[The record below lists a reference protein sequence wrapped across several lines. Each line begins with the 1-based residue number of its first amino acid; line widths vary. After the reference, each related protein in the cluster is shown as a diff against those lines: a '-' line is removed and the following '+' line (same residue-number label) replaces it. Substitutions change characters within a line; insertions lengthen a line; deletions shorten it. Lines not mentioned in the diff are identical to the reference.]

1 MASDENVEDSIGY
14 LTEYIRDSH
23 ARIAALE
30 NGFESAQQKIARLD
44 DKVSRLESA
53 NSSLH
58 DEVLTLRG
66 ALSVQQEPPRDAQT
80 ELRNVIP
87 REEIAALQ
95 KRLSIDVENLEVSA
109 DMRHLDPA
117 TRNLQAVEETTAVTA
132 TGQASQSAPDSAP
145 KQLRSNNAQ
154 PQCTPVSPMREPTPN
169 PAPEPVVRPPST
181 CARHQPTSTPVE
193 PPVVT
198 GVKRGPPGGALH
210 EAPPSKRIT
219 RSRGEL
225 VPGSFVHFQAPADPQ
240 PPTQPPFPPEAT
252 TKKPQ
257 AKRKCASC
265 LSTTHMA
272 PMCPVTLGSKLRRE
286 QRDLVHH
293 IHIHSTSAHPV
304 QLRLS

>member
-1 MASDENVEDSIGY
+1 MASDEDVEDSIGY

-30 NGFESAQQKIARLD
+30 KGFESAQQKIATLNG
-44 DKVSRLESA
+44 KVSRLESA

-66 ALSVQQEPPRDAQT
+66 ALRVQQEPPRDAQI
-80 ELRNVIP
+80 ELRNAIL
-87 REEIAALQ
+87 REEIAPLQ
-95 KRLSIDVENLEVSA
+95 ERLSIDVGISA
-109 DMRHLDPA
+109 DMRHLDPV
-117 TRNLQAVEETTAVTA
+117 TRDLRVVEETTAATA
-132 TGQASQSAPDSAP
+132 TGQASESTPDLAPE
-145 KQLRSNNAQ
+145 QLRSTNAQ
-154 PQCTPVSPMREPTPN
+154 PQSTPVSPMREPTPN
-169 PAPEPVVRPPST
+169 PAPEPALRPPST
-181 CARHQPTSTPVE
+181 RARRQPTSTPVE
-193 PPVVT
+193 PPAVT

-219 RSRGEL
+219 RTREKL
-225 VPGSFVHFQAPADPQ
+225 VPGSFGHFQAPADPQ
-240 PPTQPPFPPEAT
+240 PPTQPPSPPQAT

-272 PMCPVTLGSKLRRE
+272 PMCPVTSSSKLRRE

-293 IHIHSTSAHPV
+293 IHIHSTSARPV
-304 QLRLS
+304 QLRLA